1 MFPRTLVFGENAKN
15 PLICSRK
22 RKVQKIS
29 PRHQSMRLRP
39 RGERGVAGKEG
50 IGPISPGQP
59 GIPICEAPRSAP
71 PCPPG
76 GDTLPQ

>member
-1 MFPRTLVFGENAKN
+1 
-15 PLICSRK
+15 
-22 RKVQKIS
+22 
-29 PRHQSMRLRP
+29 MRLRP